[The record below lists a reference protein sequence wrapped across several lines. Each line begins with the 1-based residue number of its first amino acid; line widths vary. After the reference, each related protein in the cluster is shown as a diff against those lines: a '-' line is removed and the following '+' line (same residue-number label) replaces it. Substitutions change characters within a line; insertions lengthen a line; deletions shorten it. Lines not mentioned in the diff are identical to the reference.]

1 MAYRIVAG
9 IVAVLV
15 STAAA
20 AQDKKVERAWKAKCA
35 SCHGV
40 DGAGQTETGKQMGIG
55 DMTTAAFQKDF
66 TDQKIRERIENG
78 VVREKNGKQ
87 QEMKAFREVLKP
99 EEIDGLIAYVK
110 ALKK

>member
-1 MAYRIVAG
+1 MRTGIAAG
-9 IVAVLV
+9 IVAALV
-15 STAAA
+15 STASS
-20 AQDKKVERAWKAKCA
+20 AQDKKIERVWKAKCS

-40 DGAGQTETGKQMGIG
+40 DGTGQTETGKTMGIG
-55 DMTTAAFQKDF
+55 DMTSAAFQKDL
-66 TDQKIRERIENG
+66 TDASMRERIENG

-99 EEIDGLIAYVK
+99 EEIDGLIAWVK